1 MIYETEVALPKL
13 WGFGLQFI
21 LMVEGQLE
29 HRASVHIQV
38 AHHSSAEQQVLHSRS
53 QLRAAREKVTNS
65 RAGSRGRGRGDTF
78 INILILL
85 LLMLR

>member
-1 MIYETEVALPKL
+1 MIYETEGALTKL
-13 WGFGLQFI
+13 LGLHII
-21 LMVEGQLE
+21 LMVEGKLE
-29 HRASVHIQV
+29 QCSSVHIQV

-53 QLRAAREKVTNS
+53 QLRLRGRKSQTVGPG
-65 RAGSRGRGRGDTF
+65 AGGRGRGDTF

>member
-29 HRASVHIQV
+29 QCASVHIQV

-53 QLRAAREKVTNS
+53 QLRL
-65 RAGSRGRGRGDTF
+65 RGRKSQTVGPGAGAAAGA
-78 INILILL
+78 IHS
-85 LLMLR
+85 